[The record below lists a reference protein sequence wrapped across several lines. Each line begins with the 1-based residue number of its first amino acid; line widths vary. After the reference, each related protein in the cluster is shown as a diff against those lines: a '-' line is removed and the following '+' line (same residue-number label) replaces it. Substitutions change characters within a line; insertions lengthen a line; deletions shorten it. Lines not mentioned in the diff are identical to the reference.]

1 MRNNV
6 IYNWAGNGCYGGEG
20 MDVNIYNNYYKPG
33 PATRKK
39 GGAVQYR
46 IAAINIRTLDYC
58 TDDNGKPNGWY
69 PMLHHWGKFYV
80 DGNVIDGNEEVTRDN
95 CADR

>member
-1 MRNNV
+1 M
-6 IYNWAGNGCYGGEG
+6 
-20 MDVNIYNNYYKPG
+20 
-33 PATRKK
+33 
-39 GGAVQYR
+39 QYR

-95 CADR
+95 WTKGIYAQIDKNGNDGTFTSVTKDTMHLDAPVSYTHLTLPTNREV